1 MGRIIQ
7 VSDVHFGCEIPE
19 AVTAVHDLL
28 HEVRPDLTLITGDI
42 TQVGARSEFLDAARW
57 IDSLPTPVFVTVG
70 NHDVPYWDVMA
81 RVFNPWGAFEDAVG
95 HPAHD
100 HQFSARFTDTALM
113 VRGITTARGWQ
124 ARLNWSKGVIDLDQT
139 SRAAE
144 ALSRAPVGALR
155 IVAVHHPL
163 IEMEGAPVTG
173 DVKRGRRAAQLFAD
187 AGVDLVLSG
196 HVHVP
201 FALPIQLGDHK
212 SYAVG
217 CGTLSHRLRGVPPSI
232 NRIEWDDRSITVT
245 VLAFDGTAFVEDK
258 VWTLAR
264 RQDTRHAETAPRPEA
279 VAADMQQMADSEA
292 R

>member
-28 HEVRPDLTLITGDI
+28 HEVQPDLTLITGDI

-217 CGTLSHRLRGVPPSI
+217 CGTLSRRLRGVPPSI